1 MRTSVINASQRL
13 NEMIKSSTNKYKE
26 ETVSMLYHQLECGFI
41 PRWVVTYHYTHPYER
56 VRAIKETNKP
66 FGYKDRIGYKTGGD
80 MWKQVERD
88 RRMIR
93 KRKSITSVSKD
104 SIEIQK
110 VILQYLYDIKHPN
123 KYWKYKLPPLFF
135 FHEKGKK
142 ETENDN
148 FTYHTHLIL
157 PDVKEEYNEHA
168 TLKDIFSTSI
178 RKRRK
183 CFSHWKDIDVT
194 KIYEPKGAIDYVTK
208 ETNSMHTS
216 FDFMASLIIHPETK
230 EVIPARKKR

>member
-1 MRTSVINASQRL
+1 MRTSVINALQRL
-13 NEMIKSSTNKYKE
+13 MIMIKSSTNKYKE
-26 ETVSMLYHQLECGFI
+26 ETVGMLLHQLESGFN
-41 PRWVVTYHYTHPYER
+41 PQWVITYHYTHPYER

-66 FGYKDRIGYKTGGD
+66 YGYKDRINYLTGGD

-88 RRMIR
+88 ASMMR
-93 KRKSITSVSKD
+93 KRKSYSSLIKD
-104 SIEIQK
+104 TIEIQK

-135 FHEKGKK
+135 FHEKGRK
-142 ETENDN
+142 ETKNDN

-157 PDVKEEYNEHA
+157 PGVKEEYNDKT

-183 CFSHWKDIDVT
+183 CFSQWKEIDVT
-194 KIYEPKGAIDYVTK
+194 EIYEPKGAIDYVIK
-208 ETNSMHTS
+208 ETNRNHTS
-216 FDFMASLIIHPETK
+216 FDFMSSLIIHPETK
-230 EVIPARKKR
+230 EVIPAKKN

>member
-26 ETVSMLYHQLECGFI
+26 ETVGMLYHQLECGFI

-66 FGYKDRIGYKTGGD
+66 LGHKDRIGYKTGGD

-148 FTYHTHLIL
+148 FTYHTHLTL